1 MNRIALYILFLLI
14 FSLGVFQQLFAQD
27 SIPDK
32 TTKIY
37 VFQIFEEIAKP
48 AVRITQKA
56 LEEAKELEADII
68 ILHMNTYGGAVDAA
82 DSIRTAL
89 LNCSIPIWV
98 FIDNNAASAGA
109 LISIA
114 CDSIYMRKGANIGAA
129 TVVNQNA
136 EAMPD
141 KYQSYMRSMMR
152 STAEAQGRDPMIAQ
166 AMVDQDVYVEGISDS
181 GKVLTFT
188 TSEAIENGYCEGQ
201 AESIE
206 ELIKLNGIENYEIV
220 RHELTPMD
228 KVINFLISPAISG
241 LLIMLIIGGIYFE
254 LQTPGVGFPL
264 ALAILAGVLYFA
276 PLFLE
281 GLADNWEILIFVLG
295 VGLIALEVFIIP
307 GFGVPGVA
315 GIVLVI
321 SGLALSMVQNEGF
334 EMPQSDFT
342 PLVKAF
348 GIVLFSMFLGLI
360 ASFFAGKSLIT
371 TSAFGQSVALQNE
384 FLSADG
390 YVAAE
395 SSYKELIGKTG
406 IAITLMMPAGKVEI
420 DDEQYD
426 AAVQIGYVSKGDK
439 VEVIAYEGMQLIV
452 KKK

>member
-1 MNRIALYILFLLI
+1 MNKLILFLAI
-14 FSLGVFQQLFAQD
+14 IGCFAMMRPISAQ
-27 SIPDK
+27 STTGNGEP
-32 TTKIY
+32 TKIF
-37 VFQIFEEIAKP
+37 VFKIFEEIAKP
-48 AVRITQKA
+48 AVRNTKNAIAQ
-56 LEEAKELEADII
+56 AKEIDADII
-68 ILHMNTYGGAVDAA
+68 ILHLNTYGGEVSAA

-89 LNCSIPIWV
+89 LNCPIPVWV

-152 STAEAQGRDPMIAQ
+152 STAEAQGRNPAIAE

-188 TSEAIENGYCEGQ
+188 TREAIANGYCEGQ
-201 AESIE
+201 AETIE
-206 ELIKLNGIENYEIV
+206 EVIKMNGIVDYEIV
-220 RHELTPMD
+220 EYELTAMD
-228 KVINFLISPAISG
+228 KIINFLISPVVSG

-264 ALAILAGVLYFA
+264 ALAILAALLYFA

-281 GLADNWEILIFVLG
+281 GLADNWEILIFILG
-295 VGLIALEVFIIP
+295 VGLLALEILVIP
-307 GFGVPGVA
+307 GFGVPGIA
-315 GIVLVI
+315 GIILIV
-321 SGLALSMVQNEGF
+321 SGLAFTMVKNKGF
-334 EMPQSDFT
+334 EMPDNDFT

-348 GIVLFSMFLGLI
+348 GIVLGSIFIGLI
-360 ASFFAGKSLIT
+360 ASFYFGKKLIT
-371 TSAFGQSVALQNE
+371 SSTFGSKIALNDEFKSEEGFTSSNNE
-384 FLSADG
+384 
-390 YVAAE
+390 
-395 SSYKELIGKTG
+395 YKKLIGRTG
-406 IAITLMMPAGKVEI
+406 VTVTVFRPSGKVKI
-420 DDEQYD
+420 DEEYYD
-426 AAVQIGYVSKGDK
+426 ATVKIGLLDAGE
-439 VEVIAYEGMQLIV
+439 EVIVVGYEGMQLIV

>member
-1 MNRIALYILFLLI
+1 MNKILIILGLIASFAI
-14 FSLGVFQQLFAQD
+14 FSPLAAQD
-27 SIPDK
+27 SSATAP
-32 TTKIY
+32 TKIY
-37 VFQIFEEIAKP
+37 VFEIFEEIAKP
-48 AVRITQKA
+48 AVRNTQNAIK
-56 LEEAKELEADII
+56 EAKELEADII
-68 ILHMNTYGGAVDAA
+68 ILHLNTYGGAVDAA

-89 LNCSIPIWV
+89 LNCPIPVWV
-98 FIDNNAASAGA
+98 YIDNNAASAGA

-152 STAEAQGRDPMIAQ
+152 STAEAQGRNPDIAE

-206 ELIKLNGIENYEIV
+206 EIIKMNGIVDYEIV
-220 RHELTPMD
+220 EYELSAMD
-228 KVINFLISPAISG
+228 KIINFLISPAISG
-241 LLIMLIIGGIYFE
+241 ILIILIIGGIYFE

-264 ALAILAGVLYFA
+264 ALAILAAILYFA

-281 GLADNWEILIFVLG
+281 GMADNWEILIFVLG
-295 VGLIALEVFIIP
+295 VALIALEVFVIP
-307 GFGVPGVA
+307 GFGVPGVL
-315 GIVLVI
+315 GIILVI
-321 SGLALSMVQNEGF
+321 SGLAFAMVKNDGF
-334 EMPQSDFT
+334 DMPDNDFS

-348 GIVLFSMFLGLI
+348 GIVLGSIFIGLMASFYFGEKLLTSKTFGSKIALHDEFKSDKGYI
-360 ASFFAGKSLIT
+360 ASDNK
-371 TSAFGQSVALQNE
+371 
-384 FLSADG
+384 
-390 YVAAE
+390 
-395 SSYKELIGKTG
+395 YKEFIGRTG
-406 IAITLMMPAGKVEI
+406 VTITVFRPAGKIEI
-420 DDEQYD
+420 DGDQYD
-426 AAVQIGYVSKGDK
+426 ASVKIGLLDAGE
-439 VEVIAYEGMQLIV
+439 EVVVVGYEGMQLIV